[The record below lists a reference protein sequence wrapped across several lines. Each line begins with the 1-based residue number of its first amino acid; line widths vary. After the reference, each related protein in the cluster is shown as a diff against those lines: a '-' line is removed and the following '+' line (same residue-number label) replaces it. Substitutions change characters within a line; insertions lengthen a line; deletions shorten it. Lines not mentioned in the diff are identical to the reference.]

1 MIRVNLERS
10 DGKSLTLNIPETPAE
25 LTLNQ
30 KIEFDFAQMEAVSFL
45 KKNEEEIF
53 KSRAGYLL
61 ILARGV
67 SKVFEVDLSEIMNL
81 KGQSLLSI
89 SENDFFE
96 HLNQLSGE
104 VKNLNKNQLEQN
116 LIHIWSHLSQVV
128 NKAKENP
135 QPETITYKGV
145 QFNLP
150 KLDRNPATG
159 QVIHRSIT
167 YQQAVEAIQVN
178 NLYEGW
184 LDNNKEQLG
193 SETQAGLLFTKY
205 LSEVALLLC
214 PDEIPME
221 PEAFSVWLS
230 LKQAHFQ
237 EIDWQTV
244 YWLEKWFG
252 EYMDELRA
260 NPENTYFFEST
271 YQAANAEE
279 RKAELKS
286 KAQGKKIF
294 RKIGMKAVTAQL
306 MELNPFQKEGLSK
319 IESIMRASFT
329 QVVNLISSHNA
340 RT

>member
-1 MIRVNLERS
+1 MIVVKLERS
-10 DGKSLTLNIPETPAE
+10 DGKVLTLSLPETPTE

-45 KKNEEEIF
+45 KKNEENLF

-67 SKVFEVDLSEIMNL
+67 SKVFNVDLSEIMNL
-81 KGQSLLSI
+81 KGESLLSI
-89 SENDFFE
+89 SEVDFFE
-96 HLNQLSGE
+96 HLNALSGE

-128 NKAKENP
+128 NKAKESP

-205 LSEVALLLC
+205 LSEVALLLNAENM
-214 PDEIPME
+214 PTD
-221 PEAFSVWLS
+221 PEQFKEWLS
-230 LKQAHFQ
+230 IQQVYFQ
-237 EIDWQTV
+237 DIDWQTV
-244 YWLEKWFG
+244 YWIETWFSG
-252 EYMDELRA
+252 YMDELRA
-260 NPENTYFFEST
+260 DQENTYFFEST

-329 QVVNLISSHNA
+329 QVVNLISSQNA
-340 RT
+340 RS

>member
-1 MIRVNLERS
+1 MIIVRLERS
-10 DGKSLTLNIPETPAE
+10 DGKVLTLSLPETPSE

-45 KKNEEEIF
+45 KQNEDNLF

-67 SKVFEVDLSEIMNL
+67 SKVFNVDLSEIMNL
-81 KGQSLLSI
+81 KGESLLNI
-89 SENDFFE
+89 SEIDFFE
-96 HLNQLSGE
+96 HLNSLSDK
-104 VKNLNKNQLEQN
+104 VKGFKKEQLEKN
-116 LIHIWSHLSQVV
+116 LIHIWSHLSQIV
-128 NKAKENP
+128 NQAKENP
-135 QPETITYKGV
+135 QPETITYKDV
-145 QFNLP
+145 PFNLP
-150 KLDRNPATG
+150 KVDRNPATG
-159 QVIHRSIT
+159 EVIHRAIT

-184 LDNNKEQLG
+184 LDSNKEQLG
-193 SETQAGLLFTKY
+193 SETQVGLLFTKY
-205 LSEVALLLC
+205 LSEVALLLNADSM
-214 PDEIPME
+214 PTD
-221 PEAFSVWLS
+221 PEQFKEWLS
-230 LKQAHFQ
+230 IQQVYFQ
-237 EIDWQTV
+237 DIDWQTV
-244 YWLEKWFG
+244 YWLEKWFSD
-252 EYMDELRA
+252 YMDELRA

-306 MELNPFQKEGLSK
+306 MEMNPFQKDGLSK

-329 QVVNLISSHNA
+329 QVVNLISSQNA
-340 RT
+340 RS